1 MASGAAALSSVG
13 VQGPSPL
20 TAALP
25 ICVSSDYVQ
34 PTNEE
39 TDYRFQLFE
48 DRTVNSEDYISCSS
62 SSVEEPEEASL
73 YHPCCVR
80 STNQQ
85 ESGGCSA

>member
-1 MASGAAALSSVG
+1 MQYLELLQGCYLLKPRRTTTPGRRTEVMASGAAALSSVG

-39 TDYRFQLFE
+39 T
-48 DRTVNSEDYISCSS
+48 
-62 SSVEEPEEASL
+62 
-73 YHPCCVR
+73 
-80 STNQQ
+80 
-85 ESGGCSA
+85 GK